1 MRKAAII
8 LIVIALLSI
17 LAYRGTGTRFR
28 GEATNVNDIPIV
40 GHDLSELVLTAPASY
55 SGFEHPH
62 GGGTI
67 TLSGT
72 ATNESIADFCRYAAI
87 NMSLDG
93 TAILDRNAI
102 LDQLRNFHAIE
113 TDASVHDATYVL
125 FGMNG
130 RFPKLYGTYDAA
142 VQRFVIWL
150 QFDDSQLIKRPHDA
164 KR

>member
-8 LIVIALLSI
+8 LIVIALLSV
-17 LAYRGTGTRFR
+17 LAYRGTGTHFS

-55 SGFEHPH
+55 RGFEHPH

-72 ATNESIADFCRYAAI
+72 ATNESIADFCRYADI

-102 LDQLRNFHAIE
+102 LDQLRNVNAIG
-113 TDASVHDATYVL
+113 TDASVNDTTYVL

-130 RFPKLYGTYDAA
+130 RFPKLYGTYDAS

-150 QFDDSQLIKRPHDA
+150 QFDGSK
-164 KR
+164 